1 MKEVTMIDLKDEY
14 RIQFD
19 RYEISNELLIQTKN
33 KMRQFYKPVR
43 HLKIRTLV
51 IAAVLIVCMGVTT
64 FAYEYHQHHYKLINN
79 NAGSNHEYLGT
90 ENESVQTVNETNVVT
105 NISATMKNVKADDN
119 NMYITVLLKTT
130 DGSDLNINDENC
142 VTVMELQGFE
152 KAYFVVDGLNVDFTG
167 VLRTDDGSDATEAI
181 FELRYSDTNSFIS
194 AENYSDSKK
203 SLVSLK
209 SLKGKD
215 IQIVLEN
222 YNFEINIKQSIDF
235 NYSDLATMLQNT
247 QMADASD
254 FSDVGI
260 ISTYADGTNV
270 FSHTLSAGDKK
281 IYFTQKYPGTYI
293 DNIGIYESGGQHIKQ
308 LYVSIVPENAEVRAE
323 LLSTLLLFNKETG
336 AYIPAFQPEL
346 ICTTEPTIVEN
357 ADGTITSV
365 WNHNYVQPDD
375 GRIVLIFNAAMYVY
389 NEKTKCNDSDT
400 TTEMLKDFVFTSKYL
415 KQIKTINSTWNIN
428 FNLENVNPM
437 LIYEPNKTIQKDGIN
452 AVIEKVEVSDS
463 YIAIVG
469 SAETNFSIKPAGKF
483 KLILNDGT
491 KVDIGNKLGGGYEAR
506 TGKIAIEGSSK
517 TLVDADLVTGIEIWG
532 NVVPLK

>member
-1 MKEVTMIDLKDEY
+1 M
-14 RIQFD
+14 
-19 RYEISNELLIQTKN
+19 
-33 KMRQFYKPVR
+33 
-43 HLKIRTLV
+43 
-51 IAAVLIVCMGVTT
+51 
-64 FAYEYHQHHYKLINN
+64 
-79 NAGSNHEYLGT
+79 
-90 ENESVQTVNETNVVT
+90 
-105 NISATMKNVKADDN
+105 
-119 NMYITVLLKTT
+119 
-130 DGSDLNINDENC
+130 
-142 VTVMELQGFE
+142 
-152 KAYFVVDGLNVDFTG
+152 
-167 VLRTDDGSDATEAI
+167 
-181 FELRYSDTNSFIS
+181 
-194 AENYSDSKK
+194 
-203 SLVSLK
+203 
-209 SLKGKD
+209 
-215 IQIVLEN
+215 
-222 YNFEINIKQSIDF
+222 
-235 NYSDLATMLQNT
+235 
-247 QMADASD
+247 
-254 FSDVGI
+254 
-260 ISTYADGTNV
+260 
-270 FSHTLSAGDKK
+270 
-281 IYFTQKYPGTYI
+281 
-293 DNIGIYESGGQHIKQ
+293 
-308 LYVSIVPENAEVRAE
+308 PENAEVRAE